1 MVPGTEVPGIPV
13 QRVPGTEVV
22 AEVVEN
28 NLFLLQ
34 LQY

>member
-22 AEVVEN
+22 EN